1 MTDDVKTV
9 TEIMPPVSVTVVGTG
24 DGLVQGAKA
33 TTPHDQPNIVV
44 NVVQPIVAIAVRF
57 AYLFGTTLVGL
68 LVAGMT
74 PAGGKLLYTG
84 DFVQLLVT
92 CANLS
97 LPVAGLGFCKDLVTV
112 LGKLEGKYPL
122 LSGGV

>member
-1 MTDDVKTV
+1 MSADDKTV

-24 DGLVQGAKA
+24 DGLVKGTKA

-44 NVVQPIVAIAVRF
+44 NVVTPLVAIAVRF
-57 AYLFGTTLVGL
+57 GYLFLTTLVGL

-74 PAGGKLLYTG
+74 PAGGKLLYTS
-84 DFVQLLVT
+84 DFYHLLLT

-97 LPVAGLGFCKDLVTV
+97 LPVAGLGFLKDLVTV